1 MNSKII
7 RVLIVDADPSTV
19 EDALHLKL
27 DRLPGVELV
36 GVAHSQRGA
45 LSQVDSTQ
53 PNFLLVDLML
63 PGYRSIDLISQI
75 NTTHPEI
82 HILALSPGDIPHERV
97 ILAIRAGALGF
108 ITRDTSLDE
117 ASEAFQQVNQG
128 QHWLPLEDTYEVL
141 GEAAAELT
149 VTTQERRGRLSGVLL
164 GLIPLTGMIAAIT
177 AYLWREYWGQ
187 IGVRV
192 VDLGVDPA
200 TRGIDVLV
208 SLLMVIGIFGPLLFV
223 RSWAEAIGR
232 WIDKD
237 YPFLTDWV
245 ANAHQSRLGRLVLNK
260 WIGRGLMILVLL
272 SFLFWLTSFFPLIM
286 VVVFGPV
293 VSVLLLANL
302 LDLDKELPEALH
314 LPHLG
319 TRRVIGFFGVVII
332 LFLMILG
339 AEVWIIGPDLRTD
352 GLHGYLVPEVLGF
365 SANPITLYDLDGNLD
380 PLGALYLGGNADL
393 YVLYDPCTETVR
405 MVPVGSSRVELVDQ
419 VVCPKTE

>member
-286 VVVFGPV
+286 VVVFCPV

-302 LDLDKELPEALH
+302 LDLDQELPEALH